1 MEVIYRQ
8 VDYDDADYGPIVAIA
23 RAIDPDHVETARE
36 LEEYDTVAREA
47 GRISTRWLATVDD
60 EVVGVA
66 HISVAPY
73 QPDNRIF
80 HDVAV
85 LPLWQGLGIGA
96 GLLERA
102 EAVGRQ
108 AGRQV
113 VTTTTSDRHPRAL
126 RMLERAGYRQ
136 ADSRSESVLD
146 LQAWDPAAFSDAIDL
161 LTTIGVR
168 IRSVAELAAAAQENW
183 LQDLHDLYVTVE
195 QDVPQPMAIELTP
208 LREFEA
214 LAIDSKA
221 ALPEA
226 FLVAEAD
233 GDFIGLTEPALV
245 LDRPGA
251 LAQRLTGVRADHRHR
266 GIATGLKVHALNWAK
281 ERGFIEIRTQNGVG
295 NETMLAI
302 NRRLGFEQQAT
313 DYLYVKEL

>member
-23 RAIDPDHVETARE
+23 RAIDPGHVETARE
-36 LEEYDTVAREA
+36 LGEYATVAREA

-195 QDVPQPMAIELTP
+195 QHVPQPLALALTP
-208 LREFEA
+208 LREFAA
-214 LAIDSKA
+214 LAIDSHA

-226 FLVAEAD
+226 FLVA
-233 GDFIGLTEPALV
+233 
-245 LDRPGA
+245 
-251 LAQRLTGVRADHRHR
+251 
-266 GIATGLKVHALNWAK
+266 
-281 ERGFIEIRTQNGVG
+281 
-295 NETMLAI
+295 
-302 NRRLGFEQQAT
+302 
-313 DYLYVKEL
+313 